1 MWNLYRW
8 LIYIERWRDIV
19 RNLTPLQ
26 NMVRI
31 ITLQRLECS
40 LRLSQNSIKFVYF
53 IEVNQGVSSSMG
65 VQLRLS

>member
-40 LRLSQNSIKFVYF
+40 LRLSENSIKFVYF
-53 IEVNQGVSSSMG
+53 IEVNQGVSGSMG

>member
-1 MWNLYRW
+1 MWKLYRW